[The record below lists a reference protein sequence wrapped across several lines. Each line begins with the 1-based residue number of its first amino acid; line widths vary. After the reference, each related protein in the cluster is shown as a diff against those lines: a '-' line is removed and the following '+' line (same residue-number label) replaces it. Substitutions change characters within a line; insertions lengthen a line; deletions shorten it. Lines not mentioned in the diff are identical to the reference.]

1 MDGMHCGRDLLAVRS
16 TAYEAWTGRAIG
28 LRRLLSA
35 IQNRQL
41 QPGYRRLHRRRPLP
55 QPDIMT
61 ETSLAA
67 MGRRA
72 RCSLNRSD
80 CTVRWD
86 ALAGKSRCAQTISKM
101 EGFGRV
107 MRRPASTLRRLR
119 AGFRM
124 SKVVQV
130 HAAIA
135 RRGFAVPTHLDRM
148 GSDASDRAQSS
159 GLTAVLADPDD
170 AVAQRQPTS
179 HCGIHVRP
187 PDWRPAKREKVKS
200 TDGNARER
208 HGLPP
213 WRLGSDP
220 RAPPIDPE
228 TSGIGNLSPA
238 EARTIMSKLWIG
250 SPGLG

>member
-1 MDGMHCGRDLLAVRS
+1 VRS
-16 TAYEAWTGRAIG
+16 SQGIDFASDKTAASAGHRERDFTGRHG
-28 LRRLLSA
+28 S
-35 IQNRQL
+35 
-41 QPGYRRLHRRRPLP
+41 
-55 QPDIMT
+55 
-61 ETSLAA
+61 
-67 MGRRA
+67 RRA
-72 RCSLNRSD
+72 RCSLNRID
-80 CTVRWD
+80 RTVRWHG
-86 ALAGKSRCAQTISKM
+86 LAGKSRFAQTIPKL

-148 GSDASDRAQSS
+148 GSDAGHRAQSG

-187 PDWRPAKREKVKS
+187 PGLTARGEEGVGS

-208 HGLPP
+208 HGLPL
-213 WRLGSDP
+213 WRLGSGP
-220 RAPPIDPE
+220 CAPPIDPE
-228 TSGIGNLSPA
+228 TFGNWYLSPRRSPYNNVQTFDWFPGTGLTHGDGA
-238 EARTIMSKLWIG
+238 MFKAALSVGGG
-250 SPGLG
+250 SVY

>member
-1 MDGMHCGRDLLAVRS
+1 MHCSKEMKPQFVPPPVRSRHQGRQVADWASAGPVSIIGTSAVSESATTRGRIKGMPTLQALPTLAELNTRHRPYSSAMLHWCDHDWISCSLLAMPGFGHIDGMHCGRDLLAVRS
-16 TAYEAWTGRAIG
+16 TAYDAWTGRAIG

-119 AGFRM
+119 AWVSHVEGCAGACGDSASRFR
-124 SKVVQV
+124 
-130 HAAIA
+130 
-135 RRGFAVPTHLDRM
+135 
-148 GSDASDRAQSS
+148 
-159 GLTAVLADPDD
+159 
-170 AVAQRQPTS
+170 
-179 HCGIHVRP
+179 RP
-187 PDWRPAKREKVKS
+187 NAPRP
-200 TDGNARER
+200 
-208 HGLPP
+208 HGQ
-213 WRLGSDP
+213 
-220 RAPPIDPE
+220 
-228 TSGIGNLSPA
+228 
-238 EARTIMSKLWIG
+238 
-250 SPGLG
+250 